1 VKESAE
7 EIICR
12 ICDAKIVQYFNEN
25 YQGQRGKCTIC
36 GIDFPLE

>member
-1 VKESAE
+1 MREPAE
-7 EIICR
+7 EMICR
-12 ICDAKIVQYFNEN
+12 ICDAEIVQYFNEN

>member
-1 VKESAE
+1 MKEPAE
-7 EIICR
+7 KIVCHTCAVEII
-12 ICDAKIVQYFNEN
+12 QYFNEN